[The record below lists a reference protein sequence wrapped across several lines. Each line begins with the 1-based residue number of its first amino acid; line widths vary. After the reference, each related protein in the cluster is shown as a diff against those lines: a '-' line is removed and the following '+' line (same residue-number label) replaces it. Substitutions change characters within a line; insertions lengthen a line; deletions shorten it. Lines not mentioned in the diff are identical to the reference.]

1 MLLERMAKLADAV
14 LTWWI
19 VGALVVMVLTI
30 LSDVFLREAVSYP
43 LTWNLEVAQYCLINL
58 TYVGAALAYRLR
70 AHIAINIVTSRLPVH
85 VEKWVD
91 VFARCLV
98 LPFLATLAYSGIQ
111 VLQKAKGVTPTLQL
125 PIWVYYFPIFIGSVL
140 LCFYG
145 VVQVV
150 EAVGVARSG
159 GGPAEPTGTPRGAV

>member
-1 MLLERMAKLADAV
+1 
-14 LTWWI
+14 
-19 VGALVVMVLTI
+19 
-30 LSDVFLREAVSYP
+30 
-43 LTWNLEVAQYCLINL
+43 
-58 TYVGAALAYRLR
+58 
-70 AHIAINIVTSRLPVH
+70 
-85 VEKWVD
+85 
-91 VFARCLV
+91 V

-159 GGPAEPTGTPRGAV
+159 GGPAEPAGTPRGAV